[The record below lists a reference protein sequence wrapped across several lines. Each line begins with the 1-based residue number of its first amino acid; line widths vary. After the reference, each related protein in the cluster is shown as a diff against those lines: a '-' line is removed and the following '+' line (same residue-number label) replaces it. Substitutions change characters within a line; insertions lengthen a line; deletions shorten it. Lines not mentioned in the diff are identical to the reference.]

1 MAFSQ
6 KLTKRQV
13 FLDKIEAVAGENA
26 YPVPEADACLALSG
40 ATITAEGEVIAND
53 RLSST
58 MSLEA
63 HQIGKVSSKLERRV
77 ELRGGGITGSAV
89 SMPDYDALLQSCAMA
104 RTDIESLAIGVVTG
118 AFERGEVV
126 TGGTSAAT
134 ATVIAELPGTLLIE
148 AITGTFDAAE
158 VLTGGTS
165 AATVST
171 TAIAVT
177 GYQYMPMS
185 DPDAMKTMTSIYYM
199 DGHKHVLTGCR
210 ADFSMSI
217 PVGQPGTLTFN
228 QQGRFAIP
236 VEEAM
241 PTPTLNTALPPLAVE
256 MGLKVGG
263 YSPMGVNEMT
273 LAMANKMTK
282 DEDMNAV
289 DGLAGYYI
297 SGRQPVGTLN
307 PKSDSLDNFNPWQE
321 WKTGNMA
328 MLSCVIGAA
337 AGNRVYIEAPKIQ
350 YTTPAY
356 ADREGV
362 MGSTL
367 NFELKKDVAGDDELR
382 LIYF

>member
-337 AGNRVYIEAPKIQ
+337 AG
-350 YTTPAY
+350 
-356 ADREGV
+356 DRKSV
-362 MGSTL
+362 
-367 NFELKKDVAGDDELR
+367 V
-382 LIYF
+382 